1 MLNHLRQEQSKQLSS
16 LKVEI
21 GKRKLQNLDEH
32 DLRQDILNLNS
43 YIMRRSKKDTIYVK
57 NQGVDL
63 IAEIYNKFDEQAKII
78 A

>member
-63 IAEIYNKFDEQAKII
+63 IAEIYNKFDEQAKVI